1 MTRFL
6 HWRKMT
12 WAILLGSVAMAA
24 WIIAGGGV
32 VMIAFLWSF
41 GIVFLGLIWF
51 LSRPLWRQGHG
62 FRIRRLRSPGSG
74 PARSFE
80 GLATG
85 N

>member
-24 WIIAGGGV
+24 WIISGGPV
-32 VMIAFLWSF
+32 VTIAFLWAF
-41 GIVFLGLIWF
+41 GLVFLGLIWF

-62 FRIRRLRSPGSG
+62 VRFRRLRSPSG
-74 PARSFE
+74 APVRSFE
-80 GLATG
+80 DLATG
-85 N
+85 H